1 MTSCAD
7 FASTYAQM
15 PDGELARVL
24 RDKHS
29 LVPDAVSALDHEIQ
43 KRNLDPSELR
53 KLKPHS
59 IEESRHPTALEKRMK
74 SKRLS
79 LPWQLVT
86 CALSGILLLSLD
98 QFGVE
103 QLFWPVV
110 ITILIT
116 IVAANVALFS
126 LMGWP
131 WGTHRVSPQ
140 MVAGLCTLESIPT
153 FALIARIQKRLD
165 HQRRTSPAGK
175 IETNPS

>member
-1 MTSCAD
+1 
-7 FASTYAQM
+7 
-15 PDGELARVL
+15 
-24 RDKHS
+24 
-29 LVPDAVSALDHEIQ
+29 
-43 KRNLDPSELR
+43 
-53 KLKPHS
+53 
-59 IEESRHPTALEKRMK
+59 
-74 SKRLS
+74 
-79 LPWQLVT
+79 
-86 CALSGILLLSLD
+86 LSGILLLSLD

-116 IVAANVALFS
+116 IVAVWGFWELKSRPWFWATIAIIVAANVALFS